1 MPVSSLGEHIRQLE
15 EDLTAEP
22 MRISAYH
29 DLPFAILRYDP
40 EEEWSLRRE
49 VRRLATRLGNA
60 GRQVHIISLAE
71 LLWEAIEDSEG
82 LEDLVALEKARGF
95 EVAQEQV
102 TTYLSDPGWR
112 PLPDLLEERLND
124 LDEDRDVAFLVRAAA
139 MGPQIYH
146 MSRLLDEMQ
155 GKTRVPTVLFY
166 PGALEGTNGLKF
178 MGLGDREAMGNY
190 RVKIYG

>member
-1 MPVSSLGEHIRQLE
+1 MSLGEHIRQLE

-60 GRQVHIISLAE
+60 GKRVHIISLAE

-82 LEDLVALEKARGF
+82 LEDLIALEKMRGF

-112 PLPDLLEERLND
+112 PLPDLLQERLD
-124 LDEDRDVAFLVRAAA
+124 GLDEDQEVAFLVRAAA

-166 PGALEGTNGLKF
+166 PGTLEGTNGLKF

>member
-1 MPVSSLGEHIRQLE
+1 MPSLGEHIRQLE

-40 EEEWSLRRE
+40 EEEWNLRRE
-49 VRRLATRLGNA
+49 VRRLATRLGNV
-60 GRQVHIISLAE
+60 GKRVHTVSLAE

-82 LEDLVALEKARGF
+82 LEDLVALEKVRGF

-112 PLPDLLEERLND
+112 PLPDLLQERLD
-124 LDEDRDVAFLVRAAA
+124 QLDENRDIAFLVRAAA

-146 MSRLLDEMQ
+146 MSWLLDEMQ

-166 PGALEGTNGLKF
+166 PGTLEGTNGLKF

>member
-1 MPVSSLGEHIRQLE
+1 MSSPGEDIRQLE

-49 VRRLATRLGNA
+49 VRRLATRLGNE
-60 GRQVHIISLAE
+60 GKRVHIISLAE
-71 LLWEAIEDSEG
+71 LLWEAVEDSEG
-82 LEDLVALEKARGF
+82 LEDLVALEKMRGF

-102 TTYLSDPGWR
+102 TTYLSDSGWR
-112 PLPDLLEERLND
+112 PLPDLLQERLED
-124 LDEDRDVAFLVRAAA
+124 LDADRDVAFLVRAAA

-166 PGALEGTNGLKF
+166 PGTLEGTNGLKF